1 MGIENIIE
9 TLFSSMTPIQR
20 LNSLVKS
27 FPERDRGL
35 AQKMLDERKFEDLWE
50 LVKSSIYMVR
60 KYKDKYEAD
69 LTDMTV
75 FKSELSSYM
84 GQLGL
89 EDDEEELIDTYEE
102 Y

>member
-1 MGIENIIE
+1 
-9 TLFSSMTPIQR
+9 MTPIQR

-27 FPERDRGL
+27 FPEKDREL
-35 AQKMLDERKFEDLWE
+35 MQKMLDERKFEDLWE

-69 LTDMTV
+69 LTGMIV
-75 FKSELSSYM
+75 FESELSSYM
-84 GQLGL
+84 DQLGL
-89 EDDEEELIDTYEE
+89 GGDEEFEDEEEIIDTYEE

>member
-1 MGIENIIE
+1 
-9 TLFSSMTPIQR
+9 MTPIQR

-75 FKSELSSYM
+75 FESELSSYM
-84 GQLGL
+84 DQLGL

>member
-1 MGIENIIE
+1 
-9 TLFSSMTPIQR
+9 MTPIQR

-69 LTDMTV
+69 LTDMIV

-84 GQLGL
+84 DQLGL
-89 EDDEEELIDTYEE
+89 EDDEEELIDIYEE
-102 Y
+102 H

>member
-1 MGIENIIE
+1 
-9 TLFSSMTPIQR
+9 MTPIQR

-69 LTDMTV
+69 LTDMTA

-84 GQLGL
+84 DQLGL

>member
-1 MGIENIIE
+1 
-9 TLFSSMTPIQR
+9 MTPIQR

-27 FPERDRGL
+27 FPEKDREL
-35 AQKMLDERKFEDLWE
+35 IQEMLNERRFEDLWE

-60 KYKDKYEAD
+60 KYEDKYEAD

-75 FKSELSSYM
+75 FKFELSSYM
-84 GQLGL
+84 DQLGL
-89 EDDEEELIDTYEE
+89 EDDDEFEDDEEMIDTYEE

>member
-1 MGIENIIE
+1 
-9 TLFSSMTPIQR
+9 MTPIQR

-84 GQLGL
+84 DQLGL
-89 EDDEEELIDTYEE
+89 EDDEGELIDTYEE

>member
-1 MGIENIIE
+1 
-9 TLFSSMTPIQR
+9 MTPIQR

-27 FPERDRGL
+27 FPEKDREL
-35 AQKMLDERKFEDLWE
+35 MQKMLDERKFEDLWE

-69 LTDMTV
+69 LTDMIV
-75 FKSELSSYM
+75 FESELSSYID
-84 GQLGL
+84 QLGL
-89 EDDEEELIDTYEE
+89 EGDGEFEDEEELTDTYEE

>member
-1 MGIENIIE
+1 
-9 TLFSSMTPIQR
+9 MTPIQR
-20 LNSLVKS
+20 LNNLVKS
-27 FPERDRGL
+27 FPERDREL
-35 AQKMLDERKFEDLWE
+35 MQKMLDERKFEDLWE

-69 LTDMTV
+69 LTDMIV

-84 GQLGL
+84 DQLGL

-102 Y
+102 H

>member
-1 MGIENIIE
+1 
-9 TLFSSMTPIQR
+9 MTPIQR

-27 FPERDRGL
+27 FPEKDRGL

-69 LTDMTV
+69 LTDMIV
-75 FKSELSSYM
+75 FESELSSYM
-84 GQLGL
+84 DQLGL
-89 EDDEEELIDTYEE
+89 GGDEEFEDEEELIDTYEE

>member
-1 MGIENIIE
+1 
-9 TLFSSMTPIQR
+9 MTPIQR

-27 FPERDRGL
+27 FPEKDREL
-35 AQKMLDERKFEDLWE
+35 IQKMLDERKFEDLWE

-69 LTDMTV
+69 LTGMIV
-75 FKSELSSYM
+75 FESELSSYM
-84 GQLGL
+84 DQLGL
-89 EDDEEELIDTYEE
+89 GGDEEFEDEEELIDTYEE

>member
-1 MGIENIIE
+1 
-9 TLFSSMTPIQR
+9 MTPIQR

-27 FPERDRGL
+27 FPEKDREL
-35 AQKMLDERKFEDLWE
+35 MQKMLDERKFEDLWE

-69 LTDMTV
+69 LTDMIV
-75 FKSELSSYM
+75 FESELSSYM
-84 GQLGL
+84 DQLGL
-89 EDDEEELIDTYEE
+89 EDDEEELTDTYEE

>member
-1 MGIENIIE
+1 
-9 TLFSSMTPIQR
+9 MTPIQR

-27 FPERDRGL
+27 FPEKDREL
-35 AQKMLDERKFEDLWE
+35 MQKMLDERKFEDLWE

-69 LTDMTV
+69 LTDMIV
-75 FKSELSSYM
+75 FESELSSYM
-84 GQLGL
+84 DQLGL
-89 EDDEEELIDTYEE
+89 GCDEEFEDEEELTDTYEE

>member
-1 MGIENIIE
+1 
-9 TLFSSMTPIQR
+9 MTPIQR

-27 FPERDRGL
+27 FPEEDREL
-35 AQKMLDERKFEDLWE
+35 IQKLLNERKFEDLWE
-50 LVKSSIYMVR
+50 LVKSSIYIVR
-60 KYKDKYEAD
+60 KHKDKYEAD

-84 GQLGL
+84 DQLGL
-89 EDDEEELIDTYEE
+89 EDDEEFDNEEEIDTYEE

>member
-1 MGIENIIE
+1 
-9 TLFSSMTPIQR
+9 MTPIQR

-60 KYKDKYEAD
+60 EYKDKYEAD

-84 GQLGL
+84 DQLGL

>member
-1 MGIENIIE
+1 
-9 TLFSSMTPIQR
+9 MTTVQR

-27 FPERDRGL
+27 FPEKDRKL
-35 AQKMLDERKFEDLWE
+35 MQKLLDERKFEDLWE

-60 KYKDKYEAD
+60 KYKDRYEAD

-84 GQLGL
+84 DQSGLGGD
-89 EDDEEELIDTYEE
+89 EEFEDEEEIIDTYEE

>member
-1 MGIENIIE
+1 
-9 TLFSSMTPIQR
+9 MTPIQR

-27 FPERDRGL
+27 FPEKDREL
-35 AQKMLDERKFEDLWE
+35 MQKMLDERKFEDLWE

-69 LTDMTV
+69 LTGMIV
-75 FKSELSSYM
+75 FESELSSYM
-84 GQLGL
+84 DQLGL
-89 EDDEEELIDTYEE
+89 GGDEEFEDEEELIDTYEE

>member
-1 MGIENIIE
+1 
-9 TLFSSMTPIQR
+9 MTPIQR

-69 LTDMTV
+69 LTDMIV
-75 FKSELSSYM
+75 FRSELFSYM
-84 GQLGL
+84 YQLGL
-89 EDDEEELIDTYEE
+89 EDDDEELIDIYE
-102 Y
+102 

>member
-1 MGIENIIE
+1 
-9 TLFSSMTPIQR
+9 MTPIQR

-60 KYKDKYEAD
+60 KYKDKYEAN
-69 LTDMTV
+69 LTDMIV

-84 GQLGL
+84 DQLGL
-89 EDDEEELIDTYEE
+89 EDDEEELIDIYEE
-102 Y
+102 H

>member
-1 MGIENIIE
+1 
-9 TLFSSMTPIQR
+9 MTPIQR

-89 EDDEEELIDTYEE
+89 EADEEELIDTYEE

>member
-1 MGIENIIE
+1 
-9 TLFSSMTPIQR
+9 MTPIQR

-27 FPERDRGL
+27 FPEKDREL
-35 AQKMLDERKFEDLWE
+35 MQKMLDERKFEDLWE

-69 LTDMTV
+69 LTDMIV
-75 FKSELSSYM
+75 FESELSSYM
-84 GQLGL
+84 DQLGL
-89 EDDEEELIDTYEE
+89 VGDGEFEDEEELTDTYEE

>member
-1 MGIENIIE
+1 
-9 TLFSSMTPIQR
+9 MTPIQR

-27 FPERDRGL
+27 FPEKDREL
-35 AQKMLDERKFEDLWE
+35 MQKMLDERKFEDLWE

-69 LTDMTV
+69 LIGMIV
-75 FKSELSSYM
+75 FESELSSYM
-84 GQLGL
+84 DQLGL
-89 EDDEEELIDTYEE
+89 EDDEEFEDEEELIDTYEE

>member
-1 MGIENIIE
+1 
-9 TLFSSMTPIQR
+9 MTPIQR

-27 FPERDRGL
+27 FPEGDRGL

-69 LTDMTV
+69 LTDMIV

-84 GQLGL
+84 DQLGL

-102 Y
+102 H

>member
-1 MGIENIIE
+1 
-9 TLFSSMTPIQR
+9 MTPIQR

-27 FPERDRGL
+27 FPEKDREL
-35 AQKMLDERKFEDLWE
+35 MQKMLDERKFEGLWE

-69 LTDMTV
+69 LTGMIV
-75 FKSELSSYM
+75 FESELSSYM
-84 GQLGL
+84 DQLGL
-89 EDDEEELIDTYEE
+89 GGDWEFEDEEELIDTYEE

>member
-1 MGIENIIE
+1 
-9 TLFSSMTPIQR
+9 MTPIQR

-60 KYKDKYEAD
+60 KYKDKYEAN
-69 LTDMTV
+69 LTDMIV

-84 GQLGL
+84 DQLGL
-89 EDDEEELIDTYEE
+89 EDDEEELIDIYEE

>member
-1 MGIENIIE
+1 
-9 TLFSSMTPIQR
+9 MTPIQR

-27 FPERDRGL
+27 FPEKDREL
-35 AQKMLDERKFEDLWE
+35 MQKMLDERKFEDLWE

-69 LTDMTV
+69 LTDMIV
-75 FKSELSSYM
+75 FESELSSYM
-84 GQLGL
+84 DQLGL
-89 EDDEEELIDTYEE
+89 GGDEEFEDEEELTDTYEE

>member
-1 MGIENIIE
+1 
-9 TLFSSMTPIQR
+9 MTPVQR
-20 LNSLVKS
+20 LNSLIKS
-27 FPERDRGL
+27 FPDKDREL
-35 AQKMLDERKFEDLWE
+35 IQKMLDERKFEDLWE

-75 FKSELSSYM
+75 FKSELSSYID
-84 GQLGL
+84 QLGL
-89 EDDEEELIDTYEE
+89 GDDEEFGDGEEIIDTYEE

>member
-1 MGIENIIE
+1 MI
-9 TLFSSMTPIQR
+9 
-20 LNSLVKS
+20 KS

-60 KYKDKYEAD
+60 KYKDKYEAN
-69 LTDMTV
+69 LTDMIV

-84 GQLGL
+84 DQLGL
-89 EDDEEELIDTYEE
+89 EDDEEELIDIYEE
-102 Y
+102 H

>member
-1 MGIENIIE
+1 
-9 TLFSSMTPIQR
+9 MTPIQR

-35 AQKMLDERKFEDLWE
+35 AQKMLDERKFEDLWK

-84 GQLGL
+84 DQLGL